1 MSHLKYFFFSILF
14 WISFGINAQ
23 ELGRYFI
30 RNFSPKE
37 YNAHTQNW
45 SAIQDDRG
53 LMYIGNTTGVLEY
66 DGKNWR
72 LIEMPNRTTVRT
84 ISKGVDGVIYVGS
97 QGDFGYLKPN
107 QQGNMEFVSLV
118 SKLPEE
124 HRNFKDVWTS
134 HAGKEGVYFMT
145 DYKIFRFNTNG
156 TFSYFTPKTDA
167 FFLSFYVDGKLYA
180 HESKVGLLELVDDK
194 LELVK
199 GGEKLIG
206 VPMYTLFSFQDGKLL
221 AGAGKAGLFYIDA
234 QKPSESAIRE
244 WNIPANQ
251 ILKDNILYCGINQ
264 GGKLIFGTL
273 KNGIYVLDEQ
283 TGAIISN
290 IQQETGL
297 QNNQVW
303 NVGTDNQG
311 GVWACT
317 NKGLSRI
324 ELQTPFTFWTEKEG
338 AGKIFGIAKQKTNL
352 YVATGQGVMMLDKT
366 KNLFQYISEG
376 TRQAWCFYHLTNG
389 QNSTLFAGTQAG
401 VFVVE
406 SDKMEAIKGTLGGF
420 DIHQPKKFPNTLMSA
435 TIDGVSVIQQK
446 NNKWEFIGKIEGYA
460 EETRSIADDED
471 GNIWLGSYYR
481 GVYQLV
487 YENDSILKPKIVQ
500 YDTTNF
506 LPSMK
511 ENYSFNVGEKLVF
524 TTSDGIYEFDKT
536 NKKFVPSTILG
547 ESMKGGTGSDVR
559 LFSEDKENKIWYR
572 KGFVM
577 GRASVNSE
585 EKDTVAFMRLPK
597 MEVNAIY
604 PEKNSQNIWI
614 GGSEGLFQYNNLEK
628 FQRMPI
634 SPMIRQF
641 VIGTDSIAFYG
652 AFAQGKDSVLSIK
665 TTLTQPKEMKLVL
678 PYKLASQSIQFQFS
692 TTSFDSEDQN
702 QYQFILEGNDK
713 NWSEWS
719 TETKKEY
726 TNLWE
731 GKYIFRIKSKN
742 VYGMI
747 SNEAT
752 YEFEILPPWY
762 RTVWAYLSYLVMAAL
777 LTYTLVKINTIRLE
791 KANKRLEEIVKQ
803 RTAEIQEKNATLQ
816 LQKEEILTQNEE
828 LYQQQEE
835 IIAQRDFIE
844 KQKETLENQHTR
856 IMDSIRYAQT
866 IQKGVL
872 PFPERLQTCL
882 KEYFVF
888 YKPKDIVS
896 GDFYWFEQVGEKKL
910 LAVVDCTGHGVPGA
924 FMSMI
929 GSAILNDI
937 VIKEGETSPK
947 NILEGLSKLVRK
959 VLKQDE
965 EGSNQDGMDAA
976 LCKWEI
982 SENQQVMLSFAG
994 AKRPLLYLKDGK
1006 IVEVKG
1012 TPKSIAG
1019 FQLKTR
1025 EFLQEELLL
1034 PENTMIYLTT
1044 DGYSDQS
1051 IQPHQHKIGTL
1062 KLKELIES
1070 SQEKSMAE
1078 QRKILEDFLIENQG
1092 ENPQRD
1098 DITIMGLRL

>member
-1 MSHLKYFFFSILF
+1 
-14 WISFGINAQ
+14 
-23 ELGRYFI
+23 
-30 RNFSPKE
+30 
-37 YNAHTQNW
+37 
-45 SAIQDDRG
+45 
-53 LMYIGNTTGVLEY
+53 
-66 DGKNWR
+66 
-72 LIEMPNRTTVRT
+72 
-84 ISKGVDGVIYVGS
+84 
-97 QGDFGYLKPN
+97 
-107 QQGNMEFVSLV
+107 
-118 SKLPEE
+118 
-124 HRNFKDVWTS
+124 
-134 HAGKEGVYFMT
+134 
-145 DYKIFRFNTNG
+145 
-156 TFSYFTPKTDA
+156 
-167 FFLSFYVDGKLYA
+167 
-180 HESKVGLLELVDDK
+180 
-194 LELVK
+194 
-199 GGEKLIG
+199 
-206 VPMYTLFSFQDGKLL
+206 
-221 AGAGKAGLFYIDA
+221 
-234 QKPSESAIRE
+234 
-244 WNIPANQ
+244 
-251 ILKDNILYCGINQ
+251 
-264 GGKLIFGTL
+264 
-273 KNGIYVLDEQ
+273 
-283 TGAIISN
+283 
-290 IQQETGL
+290 
-297 QNNQVW
+297 
-303 NVGTDNQG
+303 
-311 GVWACT
+311 
-317 NKGLSRI
+317 
-324 ELQTPFTFWTEKEG
+324 
-338 AGKIFGIAKQKTNL
+338 
-352 YVATGQGVMMLDKT
+352 
-366 KNLFQYISEG
+366 
-376 TRQAWCFYHLTNG
+376 
-389 QNSTLFAGTQAG
+389 
-401 VFVVE
+401 
-406 SDKMEAIKGTLGGF
+406 
-420 DIHQPKKFPNTLMSA
+420 
-435 TIDGVSVIQQK
+435 
-446 NNKWEFIGKIEGYA
+446 
-460 EETRSIADDED
+460 
-471 GNIWLGSYYR
+471 
-481 GVYQLV
+481 
-487 YENDSILKPKIVQ
+487 
-500 YDTTNF
+500 
-506 LPSMK
+506 MK
-511 ENYSFNVGEKLVF
+511 ENYSFNIGENLVF

-536 NKKFVPSTILG
+536 SNKFIPSTILG

-577 GRASVNSE
+577 GRATINSE

-614 GGSEGLFQYNNLEK
+614 GGSEGLFKYNSQEK

-634 SPMIRQF
+634 LPMIRQF

-665 TTLTQPKEMKLVL
+665 TTLAQPKEMKLVL
-678 PYKLASQSIQFQFS
+678 PYKLASQSIQFQFA

-719 TETKKEY
+719 NETKKEY

-882 KEYFVF
+882 KEYFVL

-947 NILEGLSKLVRK
+947 NILEALSKLVRK

-976 LCKWEI
+976 LCKWEV

-994 AKRPLLYLKDGK
+994 AKRPLLYLQDGK
-1006 IVEVKG
+1006 IVEIKG

-1019 FQLKTR
+1019 FQFKAK
-1025 EFLQEELLL
+1025 EFLQVELLL
-1034 PENTMIYLTT
+1034 PANTIIYLTT

-1051 IQPHQHKIGTL
+1051 IQPHRHKIGTL
-1062 KLKELIES
+1062 RLKELIES
-1070 SQEKSMAE
+1070 SQEKSMVE
-1078 QRKILEDFLIENQG
+1078 QRKILDKFLIENQG

-1098 DITIMGLRL
+1098 DITIMGVRL